1 MPSLGLLFSATLLLA
16 RGAEPDKQQRPPG
29 HHQHDHEQHRRRRRL
44 NPTDEARRVKRA
56 AAVEALL
63 ARVEPEPEKVM
74 PHVGPV
80 RGVGYFDFER
90 VTHFADREAGTG
102 TKHGTCTMRSCEG
115 VDLVAAIQVGRM
127 QR

>member
-1 MPSLGLLFSATLLLA
+1 MRSLRLLFTATLLLA
-16 RGAEPDKQQRPPG
+16 RGAEPDNQQRLE
-29 HHQHDHEQHRRRRRL
+29 HEQQHRRRRRL
-44 NPTDEARRVKRA
+44 NPNDEARRVKRA